1 MLFIN
6 IILPVFLII
15 FSGYLLERK
24 FTLDFRTLT
33 NASLYLFSPAL
44 VFAALMKQQI
54 RVDLATDIFLFMV
67 LYTLTLLA
75 IAVGTGRL
83 LRMTADR
90 RAALSLST
98 VMMNVGNFGL
108 PLSWFAFGAAG
119 LEVSVL
125 TFVLFNI
132 PLSTLA
138 IVLAQGGGAPLR
150 DAVGNALRIPIF
162 HALVLALLLK
172 ALAIVPPEFV
182 LRPVELLGQAAIPL
196 MLVLLGMQLA
206 RTRLVAHPGFLA
218 LSSGMR
224 LLLAPAVAWM
234 LTALLG
240 IDGITRAVLILQ
252 TSTPAAVLPLLYAL
266 RFGTR
271 PDLVAGAIF
280 ITTLLSA
287 LSLTGLLYL
296 LQMTGMM

>member
-15 FSGYLLERK
+15 LSGYMLERK
-24 FTLDFRTLT
+24 FGLDFRTLT
-33 NASLYLFSPAL
+33 NTSLYLFSPAL
-44 VFAALMKQQI
+44 VFSALMKQEI
-54 RVDLATDIFLFMV
+54 RLALALDLLLFMI
-67 LYTLTLLA
+67 LYTLLLLA
-75 IAVGTGRL
+75 IAVAIGRL
-83 LRMTADR
+83 LRLPADS

-98 VMMNVGNFGL
+98 VCMNVGNFGL
-108 PLSWFAFGAAG
+108 PLSWFAFGDAG

-125 TFVLFNI
+125 TFVIFNI

-138 IVLAQGGGAPLR
+138 IVLAQGAGAPLGE
-150 DAVGNALRIPIF
+150 AVRNALRIPIF
-162 HALVLALLLK
+162 HALLLALLFK
-172 ALAIVPPEFV
+172 ALAVVPPAFL

-206 RTRLVAHPGFLA
+206 RTRLVALPGFLA
-218 LSSGMR
+218 LSTGMR
-224 LLLAPAVAWM
+224 LLLAPAVAWL
-234 LTALLG
+234 LTLLLG
-240 IDGITRAVLILQ
+240 IEGMTRAVLILQ

-280 ITTLLSA
+280 VTTLLSA
-287 LSLTGLLYL
+287 ATLTVLLYF
-296 LQMTGMM
+296 LQ

>member
-15 FSGYLLERK
+15 LSGYVLERRSG
-24 FTLDFRTLT
+24 LDFRTLT
-33 NASLYLFSPAL
+33 HSSLYLFSPAL
-44 VFAALMKQQI
+44 VFSALMKQEI
-54 RVDLATDIFLFMV
+54 RLALALDLLLFMV
-67 LYTLTLLA
+67 LYTMLLLA
-75 IAVGTGRL
+75 IAVAVGRL
-83 LRMTADR
+83 LRFPADS

-108 PLSWFAFGAAG
+108 PLSWFAFGEAG

-125 TFVLFNI
+125 TFVIFNI

-138 IVLAQGGGAPLR
+138 IVLAQGAGAPLAE
-150 DAVGNALRIPIF
+150 AVRNALRIPIF
-162 HALVLALLLK
+162 HALLLALILK
-172 ALAIVPPEFV
+172 ALAVYPPDFL

-206 RTRLVAHPGFLA
+206 RTRLVALPGFLA
-218 LSSGMR
+218 LSTGMR
-224 LLLAPAVAWM
+224 LLLAPAVAWL
-234 LTALLG
+234 LTLLLG
-240 IDGITRAVLILQ
+240 IDGLTRAVLILQ

-280 ITTLLSA
+280 VTTLLSA
-287 LSLTGLLYL
+287 LSLTVLLYL
-296 LQMTGMM
+296 LQMFS

>member
-15 FSGYLLERK
+15 LSGYVLERK
-24 FTLDFRTLT
+24 SGLYFRTLT
-33 NASLYLFSPAL
+33 HTSLYLFSPAL
-44 VFAALMKQQI
+44 VFSALMKQEI
-54 RVDLATDIFLFMV
+54 RLELAIDLLLFML
-67 LYTLTLLA
+67 LYTLVLLA
-75 IAVGTGRL
+75 IAVAVGRL
-83 LRMTADR
+83 LRLPADS

-108 PLSWFAFGAAG
+108 PLSWFAFGEAG

-125 TFVLFNI
+125 TFVIFNI

-138 IVLAQGGGAPLR
+138 IVLAQGAGAPLGE
-150 DAVGNALRIPIF
+150 AVRNTLRIPIF
-162 HALVLALLLK
+162 YALLLALLLK
-172 ALAIVPPEFV
+172 VLALVPPAFL
-182 LRPVELLGQAAIPL
+182 LRPLELLGQAAIPL

-206 RTRLVAHPGFLA
+206 RTRLIALPGFLA
-218 LSSGMR
+218 LSTGMR
-224 LLLAPAVAWM
+224 LLLAPAVAWL

-240 IDGITRAVLILQ
+240 IDGLTRAVLILQ

-280 ITTLLSA
+280 VTTLLSA
-287 LSLTGLLYL
+287 LSLTVLLYL
-296 LQMTGMM
+296 LQ

>member
-15 FSGYLLERK
+15 LSGYILER
-24 FTLDFRTLT
+24 TSALDFRTLSHT
-33 NASLYLFSPAL
+33 SLYLFSPAL
-44 VFAALMKQQI
+44 VFSALMKQEI
-54 RVDLATDIFLFMV
+54 RLALAFDLLLFMV
-67 LYTLTLLA
+67 LYTVLLLA
-75 IAVGTGRL
+75 MAVAVGRL
-83 LRMTADR
+83 LRYPADSQ
-90 RAALSLST
+90 AALSLST

-108 PLSWFAFGAAG
+108 PLSWFAFGEAG

-125 TFVLFNI
+125 TFVIFNI

-138 IVLAQGGGAPLR
+138 IVLAQSGGATLSQ
-150 DAVGNALRIPIF
+150 AVRNALGIPIF
-162 HALVLALLLK
+162 HALLLALVLK
-172 ALAIVPPEFV
+172 GLAVQPPDFL

-196 MLVLLGMQLA
+196 MLALLGMQLA
-206 RTRLVAHPGFLA
+206 RTSLVALPGFLA

-224 LLLAPAVAWM
+224 LLLAPAVAWG

-240 IDGITRAVLILQ
+240 IEGLTRSVLILQ

-266 RFGTR
+266 RFGSR

-280 ITTLLSA
+280 VTTLLSA
-287 LSLTGLLYL
+287 ATLTLLLYL
-296 LQMTGMM
+296 LEVFV

>member
-15 FSGYLLERK
+15 LSGYVLERRSG
-24 FTLDFRTLT
+24 LDFRTLT
-33 NASLYLFSPAL
+33 HSSLYLFSPAL
-44 VFAALMKQQI
+44 VFSALMKQEI
-54 RVDLATDIFLFMV
+54 RLALALDLLLFMV
-67 LYTLTLLA
+67 LYTMLLLA
-75 IAVGTGRL
+75 IAVAVGRL
-83 LRMTADR
+83 LRFPADS

-108 PLSWFAFGAAG
+108 PLSWFAFGEAG

-125 TFVLFNI
+125 TFVIFNI

-138 IVLAQGGGAPLR
+138 IVLAQGAGAPLAE
-150 DAVGNALRIPIF
+150 AVRNALRIPIF
-162 HALVLALLLK
+162 HALLLALILK
-172 ALAIVPPEFV
+172 ALAVYPPDFL

-206 RTRLVAHPGFLA
+206 RTRLVALPGFLA
-218 LSSGMR
+218 LSTGMR
-224 LLLAPAVAWM
+224 LLLAPAVAWL
-234 LTALLG
+234 LTLLLG
-240 IDGITRAVLILQ
+240 IDGLTRAVLILQ

-287 LSLTGLLYL
+287 LSLTVLLYL
-296 LQMTGMM
+296 LQMFS

>member
-15 FSGYLLERK
+15 FSGFALERK
-24 FTLDFRTLT
+24 FALDFRTLI
-33 NASLYLFSPAL
+33 SGFIYLLSPAL
-44 VFAALMKQQI
+44 VFSALMKQEI
-54 RVDLATDIFLFMV
+54 RLGLALDLLLFMI
-67 LYTLTLLA
+67 LYTLVLLA
-75 IAVGTGRL
+75 IAITVGRL
-83 LRMTADR
+83 LRFPADS
-90 RAALSLST
+90 RAALSLTT

-108 PLSWFAFGAAG
+108 PLSWFAFGEAG

-125 TFVLFNI
+125 TFVIFNI

-138 IVLAQGGGAPLR
+138 IVLAQGAGAPLGR
-150 DAVGNALRIPIF
+150 ALRNALRIPIF
-162 HALVLALLLK
+162 YALLLALVLKGLALH
-172 ALAIVPPEFV
+172 PPDFL

-206 RTRLVAHPGFLA
+206 RTQLVALPGFLA
-218 LSSGMR
+218 LSTGMR
-224 LLLAPAVAWM
+224 LLLAPAIAWL
-234 LTALLG
+234 LTAILG
-240 IDGITRAVLILQ
+240 IEGLTRSVLILQ

-280 ITTLLSA
+280 VTTLLSA
-287 LSLTGLLYL
+287 LSLTLLLYL
-296 LQMTGMM
+296 LQLFV